1 MMMMIRQIKECY
13 HKHNIITI
21 IMKEE
26 TEVNKQH
33 GETYSDAS
41 SIILSQ
47 ITDKGALM
55 RYLILVNA
63 VLDLNHVLLSVS
75 HTFS

>member
-13 HKHNIITI
+13 HKHKIITI